1 MTGEGAPTTAAGWHS
16 TRLFPKFAGAPACRP
31 SGIAARCDWVV
42 LSDPAPPQVALIRQR
57 AVPRHVFLSL
67 RAPFRALAFFVEEV
81 LPQIPGPFV
90 LVSGSE
96 DVTLPRQTDRR
107 WRPFDAAERARTA
120 AIPAD
125 PRLLRWFAENLD
137 EAGHPRFAPLPVGL
151 VWPEGP
157 PEGAWPPGPVPP
169 LGPRPLRVLCAQ
181 RLREGPQWE
190 ARRQAA
196 ALARGPWAG
205 FVTLPGAEL
214 PEAEFLAACAG
225 HSFVLCVEGGGLDP
239 SPKAW
244 TALLCGAIPI
254 IRQSPVAV
262 AYRALPVAVVPGWSA
277 RALDAARLAGWKAA
291 LLPEFD
297 DPARRAAVLVRLRL
311 DHWWAQIA
319 AAGPGAHP
327 GPRPG
332 AG

>member
-1 MTGEGAPTTAAGWHS
+1 MTGEGAPRTAAGWHS

-57 AVPRHVFLSL
+57 ALPRHVFLSL
-67 RAPFRALAFFVEEV
+67 RAPFAALAFFLAEV

-96 DVTLPRQTDRR
+96 DATVPRQTDRR
-107 WRPFDAAERARTA
+107 WRPFDAAERAGIA
-120 AIPAD
+120 ALLEDA
-125 PRLLRWFAENLD
+125 RLIRWFAENLD
-137 EAGHPRFAPLPVGL
+137 EDHPRLVPLPLGL

-157 PEGAWPPGPVPP
+157 PAGAWPPGPVPP
-169 LGPRPLRVLCAQ
+169 LGPRPLRVFCAQ
-181 RLREGPQWE
+181 RMRAGPQWE

-205 FVTLPGAEL
+205 FVTQAEVEL
-214 PEAEFLAACAG
+214 SEAEFLAGCAQ

-254 IRQSPVAV
+254 IRHSPVAA

-277 RALDAARLAGWKAA
+277 GALDAARLAGWKAA
-291 LLPEFD
+291 LAPEFD
-297 DPARRAAVLVRLRL
+297 DPARRAAVLARLRL
-311 DHWWAQIA
+311 DHWWGRIA
-319 AAGPGAHP
+319 AAGPSD
-327 GPRPG
+327 GPVTG
-332 AG
+332 